1 MLYIWNHRACN
12 LWDLVFF
19 TQYDSLGDS
28 SRLLLVSIIVLFS
41 GWVAFQGRN
50 VLLFVNHLPVEG
62 QPNCFQFSAIMNKDA
77 VNLHVQLCSNISFH
91 FSWLSAQECSYW
103 TVWYLFTFIRNL
115 SNCFPVWLYHFAF
128 SPAVF
133 EWMNFFL
140 HLWAFS
146 VSHSDRCV
154 IIDHFSVCIK
164 TVIINNNEQLSVY
177 LFAIFIYLF

>member
-1 MLYIWNHRACN
+1 MGLG
-12 LWDLVFF
+12 VFHSVWF
-19 TQYDSLGDS
+19 SGDS

-77 VNLHVQLCSNISFH
+77 VNLHVQLCSNIRFH
-91 FSWLSAQECSYW
+91 FFWLSAQECSYW